1 MTNLND
7 LANSEYGLIL
17 MAYLNEKV
25 LEMADISKLTP
36 ENVVGKQEAVKII
49 KELFMFLEKARQ
61 KQPEIKKTNYL

>member
-61 KQPEIKKTNYL
+61 KQPEMKKTNYL

>member
-17 MAYLNEKV
+17 AEYLNGKI

-36 ENVVGKQEAVKII
+36 ENVVGKQEAVKIL
-49 KELFMFLEKARQ
+49 KELFLFLEKARE